1 MLTRELAIAEYDS
14 GQIKPDRLTRTR
26 HSHYSGLAESMLS
39 IYRNGI
45 GRMRQQLRSSIHSLF
60 ENELD
65 CPTRRIDAFC
75 KLLDERAT
83 YDKDKRGK
91 AAELRKKVF
100 RLAAVKHPLVTA
112 PDRLFESSEQV
123 VKQQI
128 ANEVGMSWGQIERAL
143 FADVMQFHRLKEFEG
158 FASAGEL
165 LARYNVAQCQAVLY
179 DAVSMVVWAKE
190 DFKLILRYA
199 KLARLMHTIQRR
211 SDGTWLIS
219 LDGPTSVLRETRRY
233 GIAFAKF
240 LPALLGCSGWKMKAI
255 IQHRRS
261 SWQNQFCLSPA
272 DGLTT
277 SVKPAQLF
285 DSKLEENFANKW
297 GDEPRNG
304 WRLVREGE
312 ILFHHQKVFVPD
324 FVFVHDS
331 GRRVL
336 MEVVGFWT
344 PEYLEAKLK
353 TLSTFS
359 DHRIILAVGD
369 SIDWPNQQDD
379 ELVFR
384 YKTAI
389 KIADVLR
396 VID

>member
-1 MLTRELAIAEYDS
+1 MRFAS
-14 GQIKPDRLTRTR
+14 C
-26 HSHYSGLAESMLS
+26 SMS
-39 IYRNGI
+39 V
-45 GRMRQQLRSSIHSLF
+45 Q
-60 ENELD
+60 
-65 CPTRRIDAFC
+65 PTT
-75 KLLDERAT
+75 KT
-83 YDKDKRGK
+83 SVQG
-91 AAELRKKVF
+91 AELRKKVF
-100 RLAAVKHPLVTA
+100 RWAAQKHPLVTS

-123 VKQQI
+123 AKQQI
-128 ANEVGMSWGQIERAL
+128 ANELGMSWGQIERAL
-143 FADVMQFHRLKEFEG
+143 FADVMQFHLLSKFEG
-158 FASAGEL
+158 YASAGEL
-165 LARYNVAQCQAVLY
+165 LARYNVAQSQAVLY

-211 SDGTWLIS
+211 SDGTYLIS
-219 LDGPTSVLRETRRY
+219 LDGPTSVLRDTRRY

-240 LPALLGCSGWKMKAI
+240 LPALLACSGWKMNAV

-272 DGLTT
+272 DGLT
-277 SVKPAQLF
+277 SNVKTAELF
-285 DSKLEENFANKW
+285 DSRLEENFANRW

-304 WRLVREGE
+304 WRLIREGE

-324 FVFVHDS
+324 FAFVHDS

-336 MEVVGFWT
+336 MEIVGFWT
-344 PEYLEAKLK
+344 PEYLEEKLR

-359 DHRIILAVGD
+359 EHRLILAVAD
-369 SIDWPNQQDD
+369 SIDWPSEQIND
-379 ELVFR
+379 LVFR

-396 VID
+396 ALD